1 MERYGEL
8 LINDGISKFGFGGH
22 KSQDGI
28 MLDKYNLVAI
38 YSQNLSEYEDFY
50 DAHDIQKADNLITAL
65 DTFTRETP
73 GQSERCDCN
82 GKSVYNLPE
91 VLKEWEIYL
100 SETRTEQIGVVCGG
114 EKAEPNVYFIKT

>member
-28 MLDKYNLVAI
+28 MLDKYNVVAI

-50 DAHDIQKADNLITAL
+50 DAHDI
-65 DTFTRETP
+65 
-73 GQSERCDCN
+73 
-82 GKSVYNLPE
+82 
-91 VLKEWEIYL
+91 
-100 SETRTEQIGVVCGG
+100 
-114 EKAEPNVYFIKT
+114 